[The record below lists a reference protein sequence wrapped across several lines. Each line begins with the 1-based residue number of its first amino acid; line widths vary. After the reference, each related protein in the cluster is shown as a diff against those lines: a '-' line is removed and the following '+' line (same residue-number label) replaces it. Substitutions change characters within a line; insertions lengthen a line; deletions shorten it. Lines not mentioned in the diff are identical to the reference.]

1 MRVVCSGRIK
11 SSNII
16 SFFDGKI
23 GEDVRFCKYSHKS
36 YPPTIKKLNLN
47 LK

>member
-1 MRVVCSGRIK
+1 MRVVCRGRIK

-23 GEDVRFCKYSHKS
+23 VEDVNFCTDSHKS
-36 YPPTIKKLNLN
+36 YPPTIKKLNVN